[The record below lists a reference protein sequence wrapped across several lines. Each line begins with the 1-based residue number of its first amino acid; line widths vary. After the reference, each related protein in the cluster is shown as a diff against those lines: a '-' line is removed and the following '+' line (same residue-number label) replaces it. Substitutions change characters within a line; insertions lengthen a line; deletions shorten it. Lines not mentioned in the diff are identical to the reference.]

1 MTNRS
6 GIEEKNRNL
15 LEILHRNTNGPFTP
29 TMAAS
34 ILSLDLRAT
43 RRLLAYLASRGWLAR
58 IRHGLYITVPL
69 GATAPSQWREDPW
82 IIAGSIFTPCYIG
95 GWSACEHWGFT
106 EQIFRDVAV
115 VTASPIRERTA
126 TIQGTVF
133 RLRFLQEA
141 KHFGTRPIWRGQNKI
156 QVSDPSR
163 TMVDILGAP
172 WMGGGIRHSAEM
184 IKAYFDSEH
193 RDDERLLDYAEKL
206 GNRSVFKRLGFIVET
221 LNFSAPEIIDR
232 CLILKSSGL
241 TSLDPSVPRKG
252 RIVKRWNLRVNID
265 LKPSQEG
272 L

>member
-1 MTNRS
+1 
-6 GIEEKNRNL
+6 
-15 LEILHRNTNGPFTP
+15 
-29 TMAAS
+29 
-34 ILSLDLRAT
+34 
-43 RRLLAYLASRGWLAR
+43 
-58 IRHGLYITVPL
+58 
-69 GATAPSQWREDPW
+69 
-82 IIAGSIFTPCYIG
+82 
-95 GWSACEHWGFT
+95 
-106 EQIFRDVAV
+106 
-115 VTASPIRERTA
+115 
-126 TIQGTVF
+126 
-133 RLRFLQEA
+133 
-141 KHFGTRPIWRGQNKI
+141 
-156 QVSDPSR
+156 
-163 TMVDILGAP
+163 
-172 WMGGGIRHSAEM
+172 MGGGIRHSAEM